1 MQGSRSPH
9 TDLRWRQ
16 VLSLRTLGAVYLA
29 LDDGSPLGGA
39 ASQKRALA
47 LLTIV
52 AASGESGLSRD
63 KLVALLWPETSDE
76 RARHSLTQLM
86 YAARRAVNVDDLFVA
101 DGGDVRL
108 NSERITSD
116 LRSMDEALAA
126 GELEEAVALYQG
138 PFLDGFFLSGTAPF
152 EQWVEAQRARID
164 ERVADAL
171 EQLGNAA
178 DAAGET
184 RRVVEWRRKLAAM
197 RPLDAHAAVLLMNS
211 LAAAGDRAGVLQHAA
226 LHATMLREE
235 LGLEPD
241 PVVAEL
247 AEKLREPVMWTP
259 STPDKG
265 TPVVEAPLP
274 VKHAEAEPSPVS
286 SVVLGSDAIGVW
298 RPPWSLRHRWLPGMA
313 VLASVIG
320 LIAVLVVWRNRPA
333 SVDVLAVRQDVVV
346 APFRVTGA
354 NASLRYLREGMVE
367 LLSTRLADDTAARSV
382 DAGAVLAAWRAA
394 GLLSSSDVA
403 RDTVV
408 RLARQLGA
416 SRVVL
421 GNVVGGPSHVIISA
435 SVVVAGTG
443 AVSAQASVE
452 GPADSVTTLVD
463 RLAARLLVSEA
474 GDSERLADQTTT
486 SLHALRAYLDGQA
499 AYVRRDYTS
508 AQSFYTRALQGD
520 STFALAALHL
530 ALVSERLGDH
540 DGMRRAV
547 ARAWPFRSA
556 LVARDLAQLVAFS
569 GPRYPAPSPGPELI
583 DAWQRVVRTMPNRA
597 EGWLELG
604 ARLFHDGAVA
614 GVASP
619 DSEVRSALTR
629 ALALNGDTSAAQR
642 YLLQVESQNGGA
654 ALPSALVMNDAGFS
668 ARRPFAPFLR
678 WHAAQ
683 TRADATLQRELRD
696 TLWRL
701 GRANLRA
708 IVQASQFDAIGM
720 KDGAEAARIL
730 LARPGAEA
738 DRRDALLA
746 AHSLASNRGRPNAA
760 RAVADQMVN
769 VSADSRAPLR
779 LRVLDA
785 LYGQGDTTIA
795 AAAAE
800 QLARATTS
808 SVTESVSSAAAD
820 GCALAQWRLAR
831 DDTTDVARA
840 LATLHAVATAGQG
853 EVAGPAAACA
863 ALLDAW
869 LAVATGRRDARTRLD
884 RTSALAFTPVTS
896 GQVSAYAPVLLARL
910 YERLGQRRRALEV
923 LQRQPYMAGWP
934 AYLATAW
941 NEEGRLAEALSDSA
955 SARRAYTRYLALRD
969 EPEPDVAPRVDSV
982 RRRLEGLR

>member
-1 MQGSRSPH
+1 M
-9 TDLRWRQ
+9 LR
-16 VLSLRTLGAVYLA
+16 LRTLGAVYLA
-29 LDDGSPLGGA
+29 LDDESPLGGA

-47 LLTIV
+47 LLAIL

-63 KLVALLWPETSDE
+63 KLVALLWPETTDE

-86 YAARRAVNVDDLFVA
+86 YAARRAVKVNDLFVA
-101 DGGDVRL
+101 DGSDVRL
-108 NSERITSD
+108 NSKRITSD
-116 LRSMDEALAA
+116 LRALDEALAT

-138 PFLDGFFLSGTAPF
+138 PFLDGFFLAGTAPF
-152 EQWVEAQRARID
+152 EQWVDAQRSRID

-178 DAAGET
+178 DATGET
-184 RRVVEWRRKLAAM
+184 RRVVEWRRRLAAM
-197 RPLDAHAAVLLMNS
+197 RPLDAHAAVLLMNA
-211 LAAAGDRAGVLQHAA
+211 LAAAGDRARALQHAA

-247 AEKLREPVMWTP
+247 AERLREPVKWTP
-259 STPDKG
+259 ATPDRAG
-265 TPVVEAPLP
+265 PVVEAPVPL
-274 VKHAEAEPSPVS
+274 AQGEREPMPGNSMAIS
-286 SVVLGSDAIGVW
+286 GDAIGVW
-298 RPPWSLRHRWLPGMA
+298 RPPWSMRHRWVPGA
-313 VLASVIG
+313 AILAMVFA
-320 LIAVLVVWRNRPA
+320 LIVALVVRHNRPA
-333 SVDVLAVRQDVVV
+333 SMDALAVRQDVVV

-354 NASLRYLREGMVE
+354 NASLGYLREGMVE
-367 LLSTRLADDTAARSV
+367 LLSTRLADDSAARSV

-421 GNVVGGPSHVIISA
+421 GSVVGGPSHLIISA
-435 SVVVAGTG
+435 SVLVAGTG
-443 AVSAQASVE
+443 AVSAQASIE
-452 GPADSVTTLVD
+452 GPADSLTTLVD

-486 SLHALRAYLDGQA
+486 SLRALRAYLDGQA
-499 AYVRRDYTS
+499 AYVRHDYT
-508 AQSFYTRALQGD
+508 AARSFYLRALQGD
-520 STFALAALHL
+520 SAFALAALHL

-540 DGMRRAV
+540 EGMRRAV

-556 LVARDLAQLVAFS
+556 LVARDLAQLVAFG
-569 GPRYPAPSPGPELI
+569 GPRYPAPSSGPELI

-597 EGWLELG
+597 DGWLELG

-619 DSEVRSALTR
+619 QTEARSALAR
-629 ALALNGDTSAAQR
+629 VLALNGDTTAAQR
-642 YLLQVESQNGGA
+642 YLLQIASLNGGA
-654 ALPSALVMNDAGFS
+654 ALPSAIVMNGAQFS
-668 ARRPFAPFLR
+668 VRRPFAPFLR
-678 WHAAQ
+678 WHAAE
-683 TRADATLQRELRD
+683 TRSDTVLQRALRD

-708 IVQASQFDAIGM
+708 IVQASQFDAIGIR
-720 KDGAEAARIL
+720 DGAEATRIL

-746 AHSLASNRGRPNAA
+746 AHSLASNRGRPSAA
-760 RAVADQMVN
+760 RAVADQMAN
-769 VSADSRAPLR
+769 FGADAHAPLR

-785 LYGQGDTTIA
+785 LYGQGDTAIA

-800 QLARATTS
+800 QLSRTTTS
-808 SVTESVSSAAAD
+808 SVTEGMSSAAAD
-820 GCALAQWRLAR
+820 VCALAQWRLAR
-831 DDTTDVARA
+831 DDTSDVARA
-840 LATLHAVATAGQG
+840 LATLQAAATATPG

-869 LAVATGRRDARTRLD
+869 HAVATGRRDARARLD
-884 RTSALAFTPVTS
+884 RTSLLAFTPMTS

-910 YERLGQRRRALEV
+910 YERLGERRRALEV

-941 NEEGRLAEALSDSA
+941 GEEGRLAEALSDSA
-955 SARRAYTRYLALRD
+955 SARRAYARYLALRD

-982 RRRLEGLR
+982 RRRLEGLNGGR